1 MTDNLYVR
9 VDSEED
15 QGSNASNTP
24 KKSTSLSSLRNLR
37 DSFKRSD
44 STSSQFSLAN
54 NGANV
59 DDETHTQQKSG

>member
-1 MTDNLYVR
+1 MGDNLYVR

-15 QGSNASNTP
+15 PIATASNTP

-44 STSSQFSLAN
+44 SSSSQLSLAN
-54 NGANV
+54 NGTG
-59 DDETHTQQKSG
+59 DDGSQPKKPG